1 VTNRKVVEISE
12 LTWKSQ
18 YYRTP
23 DCAPQLRGRN
33 VDSSR
38 AYQRMD
44 DRALRQ
50 SSVLQSRD
58 KDVKRLFLLQ
68 MEEAIFGP
76 DLTKISPH
84 LYVGGETAA
93 CNIDVLL
100 QHGISH
106 VVDCRMNAYHC
117 LCDSAESSSSV
128 RRICLPVADQISL
141 SCATKLKDDLKHSF
155 HYIDEARR
163 NGTACLV
170 HCSSG

>member
-1 VTNRKVVEISE
+1 
-12 LTWKSQ
+12 
-18 YYRTP
+18 
-23 DCAPQLRGRN
+23 
-33 VDSSR
+33 
-38 AYQRMD
+38 MD

-50 SSVLQSRD
+50 SSVSQSRD
-58 KDVKRLFLLQ
+58 KVMKRLFLLQ
-68 MEEAIFGP
+68 VEETIFGP

-106 VVDCRMNAYHC
+106 VVDCRMEAFFDPYG
-117 LCDSAESSSSV
+117 SAESSSSV

-141 SCATKLKDDLKHSF
+141 SCATQIKDDLKHSF
-155 HYIDEARR
+155 HYIEEARR